1 MPFDHWPCQTL
12 NVSANVAALTAENQ
26 KLRTENRE
34 LTEQANGLAARTH
47 ELAKNLA
54 AAAEEIAKYRAR
66 FFGRSSEKLSLE
78 EQQQMGLFDEDE
90 QAGDESQEQEARAE
104 QPPPRCRP
112 AAAASPSGVPCRS
125 RCRAKR

>member
-1 MPFDHWPCQTL
+1 MAVLDTERFGQRRRPDRG
-12 NVSANVAALTAENQ
+12 EQ

-66 FFGRSSEKLSLE
+66 FFGRSSENLSLE
-78 EQQQMGLFDEDE
+78 EQQQMGLFDEAD
-90 QAGDESQEQEARAE
+90 QAVAPQEQEA
-104 QPPPRCRP
+104 Q
-112 AAAASPSGVPCRS
+112 AAG
-125 RCRAKR
+125 